1 MLSFKALS
9 EKKTK
14 ITLNPKLK
22 DVMEKKGCP
31 KCKDT
36 CGEDCKCSCHDKE
49 MSEAKKDDSYL
60 ETDFKKRQKN
70 NEKARKEME
79 KIPGQKNP
87 HFEAKVYDP
96 MEDDTFDHDEAEATR
111 GQSGKN
117 KSITVKKKTKK
128 TTKEE
133 IAYVSQEEV
142 SEESNQE
149 SETETFLT
157 FKQFTEGL
165 TDLQRRRYLGRR
177 EGESK
182 ERLKRINDR
191 KVKKAAL
198 ASLEKHAKGMKAGIY
213 DSYEAEGDQLD
224 EFMGLFGPKTVTPK
238 DSPSGTKSV
247 EVGKKYPAR
256 LNGRP
261 VDVTYDKQGNKST
274 KPMSPAK
281 AGVMQYKYGSTWGMP
296 QYNSYEP
303 EGESVDEKIDVRKQS
318 SKRKSLGRGSSINPD
333 AKKTGYES
341 PAEFRKTEKKLA
353 PYMEAK
359 NVHGEVEV
367 PFGDIGK
374 LAKKASKRI
383 DTDVDGDV
391 EHNDKGKGEFGE
403 FVPSPD
409 GKKKVFTGPK
419 KVTKESFSNWRQD
432 LIEVADEDG
441 EKQIKE
447 MTKNQK
453 NKISINP
460 KLGEAVEGIG
470 GTLLEEVEID
480 ELDVIINTIYDEFLE
495 EGYTEDEIE
504 EAFEVVL
511 LDEATVTYGHDSKGL
526 EPKKQSK
533 LQGRMRYIKRKVG
546 EKLSAAKSKAKE
558 KVGMASAK
566 AQVAAYNKAR
576 ELSQKGSDVK
586 NKAKTSLKRFVK
598 RQAQKVVDRMS
609 EEVEQID
616 EKAVSKKQ
624 QRFMGMV
631 YAAKKGEAPAS
642 AEVAKAAAG
651 MSKKDAKDFASTKHK
666 KLPEVKES
674 MQGEVEMTPQE
685 VQLQRKSAQI
695 DRKLAAIRQRKVQKQ
710 TSQQSQNKEV

>member
-1 MLSFKALS
+1 MTHLNDIS
-9 EKKTK
+9 K
-14 ITLNPKLK
+14 IYL
-22 DVMEKKGCP
+22 EQIA
-31 KCKDT
+31 
-36 CGEDCKCSCHDKE
+36 E
-49 MSEAKKDDSYL
+49 KKDDSYL
-60 ETDFKKRQKN
+60 ETDMKKRQKN
-70 NEKARKEME
+70 NEKAVADMKKVKDDTVPRWMKEGAIADRLKAMAAEKKKDWDKKGEKAVADASKAMDKVKKTQKDMESSSFVQKESKKLDPVGQEDADIDNDGDVDKSDKYLHKKRKAIGKAISKKKDEDE
-79 KIPGQKNP
+79 
-87 HFEAKVYDP
+87 
-96 MEDDTFDHDEAEATR
+96 EDDENVEESVVAKRKALGSRFKNEAERQAYL
-111 GQSGKN
+111 
-117 KSITVKKKTKK
+117 KKLDQK
-128 TTKEE
+128 
-133 IAYVSQEEV
+133 
-142 SEESNQE
+142 
-149 SETETFLT
+149 
-157 FKQFTEGL
+157 
-165 TDLQRRRYLGRR
+165 
-177 EGESK
+177 SK
-182 ERLKRINDR
+182 ERRLNKLRATVEEVEEVEQIDELR
-191 KVKKAAL
+191 VTKLADKSKVKERAKNIKSIRDKKAAL
-198 ASLEKHAKGMKAGIY
+198 ADLMKHYKGMK
-213 DSYEAEGDQLD
+213 
-224 EFMGLFGPKTVTPK
+224 T
-238 DSPSGTKSV
+238 
-247 EVGKKYPAR
+247 
-256 LNGRP
+256 
-261 VDVTYDKQGNKST
+261 
-274 KPMSPAK
+274 
-281 AGVMQYKYGSTWGMP
+281 GV
-296 QYNSYEP
+296 YNSYEP
-303 EGESVDEKIDVRKQS
+303 EGEMVDEKFKTQYGDKTKLSQS
-318 SKRKSLGRGSSINPD
+318 SERKSLGRGSSLKD
-333 AKKTGYES
+333 GSKSSGYES
-341 PAEFRKTEKKLA
+341 KKEFRDQSMKLRKHRERFGDLAKEEK
-353 PYMEAK
+353 
-359 NVHGEVEV
+359 NIHGEVEV
-367 PFGDIGK
+367 PSGNIGK

-391 EHNDKGKGEFGE
+391 EHNDKHKGEYGE
-403 FVPSPD
+403 FVPTPD
-409 GKKKVFTGPK
+409 GKGKVFTGPK

-447 MTKNQK
+447 MPKNQK

-586 NKAKTSLKRFVK
+586 NRAKTSLKRFVK
-598 RQAQKVVDRMS
+598 KQAQKVVDRMS

-674 MQGEVEMTPQE
+674 MQGEVQMTPQE
-685 VQLQRKSAQI
+685 VQLQRKSA
-695 DRKLAAIRQRKVQKQ
+695 
-710 TSQQSQNKEV
+710 